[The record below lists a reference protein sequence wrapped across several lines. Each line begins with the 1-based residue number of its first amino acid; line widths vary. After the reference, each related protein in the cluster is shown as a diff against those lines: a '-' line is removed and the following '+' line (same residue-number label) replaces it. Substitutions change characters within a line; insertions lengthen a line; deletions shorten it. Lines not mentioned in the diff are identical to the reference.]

1 MPNKR
6 NIKQL
11 EDLTEL
17 FNKSEYLVSTEYK
30 DISANTMV
38 ALRKELNSVGAKY
51 RIVKNNIAHLA
62 ANEAKIPD
70 FSNYITGTC
79 ALLITD
85 LDPAQASKQLYK
97 VIKSEDLNIKIIAAV
112 LNGEIIESNKVEQ
125 LSKLPSR
132 NELIASVVGQIGA
145 PLTGFVYSL
154 SSPINSLVNVLN
166 NIADSKNS

>member
-62 ANEAKIPD
+62 AIEAKIPD

-97 VIKSEDLNIKIIAAV
+97 VIKSEDLNIKIIGAV

>member
-11 EDLTEL
+11 EELTGL
-17 FNKSEYLVSTEYK
+17 FKESEYLVATEYK

-38 ALRKELNSVGAKY
+38 ALRKQLNSVGAKY

-62 ANEAKIPD
+62 ANDANISD
-70 FSNYITGTC
+70 FSNYIKGTC

-97 VIKSEDLNIKIIAAV
+97 VIKDEELNINVLGAV

-125 LSKLPSR
+125 LSKLPSK
-132 NELIASVVGQIGA
+132 NELISQAIGQIGA
-145 PLTGFVYSL
+145 PSVSYTHLTLPTTPYV
-154 SSPINSLVNVLN
+154 
-166 NIADSKNS
+166 

>member
-11 EDLTEL
+11 EELTGL
-17 FNKSEYLVSTEYK
+17 FKESEYLVSTEYK

-38 ALRKELNSVGAKY
+38 ALRKQLNSVGAKY

-62 ANEAKIPD
+62 ANDADIAD
-70 FSNYITGTC
+70 FSNYIKGTC

-97 VIKSEDLNIKIIAAV
+97 VIKDEDLNITV
-112 LNGEIIESNKVEQ
+112 LRCSFKW
-125 LSKLPSR
+125 R
-132 NELIASVVGQIGA
+132 N
-145 PLTGFVYSL
+145 Y
-154 SSPINSLVNVLN
+154 
-166 NIADSKNS
+166 

>member
-11 EDLTEL
+11 EELTGL
-17 FNKSEYLVSTEYK
+17 FKESEYLVSTEYK

-38 ALRKELNSVGAKY
+38 ALRKQLNSVGAKY

-62 ANEAKIPD
+62 ANDADIPD
-70 FSNYITGTC
+70 FNNYIKGTC

-97 VIKSEDLNIKIIAAV
+97 VIKDEGLNIIVLGGV
-112 LNGEIIESNKVEQ
+112 LNGEFFDKLFSL
-125 LSKLPSR
+125 LSK
-132 NELIASVVGQIGA
+132 NELISQAIGQIGA

-154 SSPINSLVNVLN
+154 SSQIHSLVNVLN
-166 NIADSKNS
+166 NIADSKK